1 LAGTSKLDDA
11 TLTLLQDYAA
21 AAAARLGL
29 QVAVSTSSG
38 KGDVEVQIIRQWGG
52 EELSF
57 SYAHPYSFQVDAAR
71 FIDRMLGRVS
81 RDP

>member
-1 LAGTSKLDDA
+1 MAGTPKLDDA
-11 TLTLLQDYAA
+11 TVKLLQDYAA

-29 QVAVSTSSG
+29 QVAVSARDG
-38 KGDVEVQIIRQWGG
+38 KRDVEVQIIRQWGG
-52 EELSF
+52 EEISF
-57 SYAHPYSFQVDAAR
+57 SYAHPYSSHVDAAR

>member
-1 LAGTSKLDDA
+1 MAGTSKLDDA

-29 QVAVSTSSG
+29 QVAVSTSDR
-38 KGDVEVQIIRQWGG
+38 KGHVEVQIIRQWGG
-52 EELSF
+52 EEISF
-57 SYAHPYSFQVDAAR
+57 SYAHPYSSHVDAAR